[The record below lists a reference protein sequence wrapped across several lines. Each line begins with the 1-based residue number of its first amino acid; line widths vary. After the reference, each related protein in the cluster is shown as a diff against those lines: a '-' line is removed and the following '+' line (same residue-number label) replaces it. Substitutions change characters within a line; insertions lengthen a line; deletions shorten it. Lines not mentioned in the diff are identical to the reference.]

1 VKTFAQR
8 VFIAA
13 VIVGA
18 LWVAASVM
26 QWFLLIFAGVLLAIL
41 FRTAAGRL
49 SRWTGLSF
57 RWCIAIVLIATA
69 CLVVGGVWEFG
80 SKIIGEADALMSKL
94 SDALESLREHGQKY
108 QNLWR
113 MVAQT
118 SVDLKQP
125 TETLLYG
132 GIKTG
137 AALALV
143 LFVAAYV
150 SIDPRTYI
158 DGFLNFCSQRR
169 QRQLRVML
177 DDIHNAL
184 KWWLLGQLIAMAVVG
199 VITTVGLLIIQA
211 PMALPLGLL
220 AALLTFVPYV
230 GPIVSAVPALM
241 IAFTVSTRMALYVA
255 IVFLIAHAAEG
266 YVVSPMV
273 QKRFVYLPPALIL
286 ANQFLMQLLF
296 GIVGVAIATPF
307 LVLVMVLV
315 DQLYFGELWSDK
327 QEAA

>member
-1 VKTFAQR
+1 
-8 VFIAA
+8 
-13 VIVGA
+13 
-18 LWVAASVM
+18 M

-49 SRWTGLSF
+49 SGWTTLPF

-69 CLVVGGVWEFG
+69 CLVVGGVWVFG
-80 SKIIGEADALMSKL
+80 SKIVAEADALLSKL
-94 SDALESLREHGQKY
+94 SDALEVLREHVQQY

-113 MVAQT
+113 VVSQT
-118 SVDLKQP
+118 SLDLKQP
-125 TETLLYG
+125 TESLFYG
-132 GIKTG
+132 GIKTT
-137 AALALV
+137 ASLALAL
-143 LFVAAYV
+143 FVGAYV

-158 DGFLNFCSQRR
+158 DGFLKFFSQRR
-169 QRQLRVML
+169 QRQVRIML
-177 DDIHNAL
+177 NDVQNAL
-184 KWWLLGQLIAMAVVG
+184 KWWLLGQLVAMAVVG
-199 VITTVGLLIIQA
+199 IITTVGLLIIEV

-220 AALLTFVPYV
+220 AALLTFVPYI
-230 GPIVSAVPALM
+230 GAIVSAIPALM

-266 YVVSPMV
+266 YVVSPIV

-315 DQLYFGELWSDK
+315 EQLYFGELWSDK
-327 QEAA
+327 QEVA